1 MNMSKLLPR
10 KPVPALTLPLAP
22 EGEWTLNAK
31 PPQHFTLLVFYRGL
45 HCPVCRKTL
54 QDLNNMLE
62 RFDKAGVQVIAIS
75 CDDAERAINTQA
87 SWSIANLQLG
97 YGLSIEEAR
106 RWGLYI
112 SAGLP
117 DSKEPA
123 AFSEPGVFLVRP
135 DGTLFMAALNSMP
148 FARPHFDEILDA
160 VDFVLAKAYPARG
173 EA

>member
-1 MNMSKLLPR
+1 MSKLLPR
-10 KPVPALTLPLAP
+10 KPVPALTLSLAP
-22 EGEWTLNAK
+22 EGEWTLNAE

-54 QDLNNMLE
+54 QDLNNLVE

-123 AFSEPGVFLVRP
+123 VFSEPGVFLVRP

-160 VDFVLAKAYPARG
+160 VDFVLAKDYPARG